1 MNSGSPQFRTLM
13 HEGKGY
19 AMMANRLLF
28 LAPVPPSDHQGGG
41 PLRMLHLLRFLGSRF
56 QVDLIA
62 PATDGWEDAQR
73 SLEGVCGETRFV
85 PPQGP
90 GVLDRIGRVSPYAK
104 DRALAS
110 VVRERIASGLY
121 GAVHVEKL
129 GMMPSLP
136 AQIAIPVVLDVWS
149 YGLSSPLRIFKSIS
163 GTTGRPTPLVRRLK
177 LGLYDR
183 WCWPITSCVT
193 VVSDEDRI
201 RCERAH
207 PGQRVLVVP
216 NGVDCYTIRPKS
228 DHAMTSPVLL
238 FTGDMGAEPNVE
250 AATVLAT
257 EVFPAIRREFPKAEL
272 RLVGRNPDPRVARL
286 AGQGIMVTGAVPD
299 MQVHLRAA
307 TIYVAPHFTGSGTRT
322 KLLEAMAAGL
332 PIITTSLGIEGM
344 KVQPGRDLLI
354 ADQPVDMVES
364 IQTLL
369 ASQPDRERFA
379 QAARHMAEVWYD
391 WSRCLWPLEPLY
403 QNLLIPKA
411 VAC

>member
-1 MNSGSPQFRTLM
+1 
-13 HEGKGY
+13 
-19 AMMANRLLF
+19 MMANRLLF
-28 LAPVPPSDHQGGG
+28 LAPTPPSDYQGGG
-41 PLRMLHLLRFLGSRF
+41 ALRMLHLLRFLGNRF

-62 PATDGWEDAQR
+62 PAVDGWQDAQR
-73 SLEGVCGETRFV
+73 FLQGVCVETTFV
-85 PPQGP
+85 PPQGA
-90 GVLDRIGRVSPYAK
+90 GLLDRIGRVSPYGK

-110 VVRERIASGLY
+110 VVRERLASGVY

-129 GMMPSLP
+129 GMIPSLP
-136 AQIAIPVVLDVWS
+136 AQTAIPVVLDIWS
-149 YGLSSPLRIFKSIS
+149 YGQPSPWQIL
-163 GTTGRPTPLVRRLK
+163 TGGGRAGQPKQLVRRLK
-177 LGLYDR
+177 VGWYDR
-183 WCWPITSCVT
+183 WCWPMTYCVT
-193 VVSDEDRI
+193 VVSEEDRI
-201 RCERAH
+201 RCEGAH

-216 NGVDCYTIRPKS
+216 NGVDCQAIRPKP

-257 EVFPAIRREFPKAEL
+257 EVFPAIRREYPKAEL

-299 MQVHLRAA
+299 MHVHLRAA

-332 PIITTSLGIEGM
+332 PIITTSLGMEGL
-344 KVQPGRDLLI
+344 KVQPGRDLLV
-354 ADQPVDMVES
+354 ADQPTDMIES

-369 ASQPDRERFA
+369 ASQSDRERFA
-379 QAARHMAEVWYD
+379 QAARHMAEIWYD

-403 QNLLIPKA
+403 HNLLAPKA

>member
-1 MNSGSPQFRTLM
+1 
-13 HEGKGY
+13 
-19 AMMANRLLF
+19 MMANRLLF
-28 LAPVPPSDHQGGG
+28 LAPVPPTDHQGGG
-41 PLRMLHLLRFLGSRF
+41 PLRMLHLLRFLGSRY

-62 PATDGWEDAQR
+62 PAVDGWEEAQR
-73 SLEGVCGETRFV
+73 SLQGVCAEATFV

-90 GVLDRIGRVSPYAK
+90 GLLDRLGQVSPYVK

-110 VVRERIASGLY
+110 VVRERLASGVY

-129 GMMPSLP
+129 GLIASLP
-136 AQIAIPVVLDVWS
+136 PQMAIPVVLDIWS
-149 YGLSSPLRIFKSIS
+149 YGLPSPLGIFKN
-163 GTTGRPTPLVRRLK
+163 GGGRAGRPKPFVRRLK

-183 WCWPITSCVT
+183 WCWPLTSCVT
-193 VVSDEDRI
+193 VVSEEDRI
-201 RCERAH
+201 RCETAH
-207 PGQRVLVVP
+207 PGQRVIVVP
-216 NGVDCYTIRPKS
+216 NGVDCQAIRPKS

-286 AGQGIMVTGAVPD
+286 AGPGIMVTGAVPD

-307 TIYVAPHFTGSGTRT
+307 TIYVAPHFTGPATRT

-344 KVQPGRDLLI
+344 KVQPGRDLLV
-354 ADQPVDMVES
+354 ADQPADMIES

-403 QNLLIPKA
+403 QNLLAPKPA

>member
-1 MNSGSPQFRTLM
+1 MV
-13 HEGKGY
+13 
-19 AMMANRLLF
+19 ANRLLF
-28 LAPVPPSDHQGGG
+28 LAPKPPSDQQGGG
-41 PLRMLHLLRFLGSRF
+41 ALRMLHLLRFLGSRYP
-56 QVDLIA
+56 VDLIA
-62 PATDGWEDAQR
+62 PAVDGWEEAQR
-73 SLEGVCGETRFV
+73 LLKGACAETTFV

-90 GVLDRIGRVSPYAK
+90 AFLDRIGRISPYAK
-104 DRALAS
+104 DQALAA
-110 VVRERIASGLY
+110 VVHERLASGVY
-121 GAVHVEKL
+121 GAVQVETL
-129 GMMPSLP
+129 GMIPSLP
-136 AQIAIPVVLDVWS
+136 AQTQVPVVLDIWS
-149 YGLSSPLRIFKSIS
+149 YGLPSTLRILRSAGETI
-163 GTTGRPTPLVRRLK
+163 GRPKQLVRRLK

-183 WCWPITSCVT
+183 WCWPSTYCVT
-193 VVSDEDRI
+193 VVSEEDRL
-201 RCERAH
+201 RCEGAH

-216 NGVDCYTIRPKS
+216 NGVDCQAIRPKP
-228 DHAMTSPVLL
+228 DQALTSPLLL
-238 FTGDMGAEPNVE
+238 FTGEMGAEPNVE

-286 AGQGIMVTGAVPD
+286 AGQGIIVTGAVPD
-299 MQVHLRAA
+299 MQLHLRAA

-344 KVQPGRDLLI
+344 KVQPGRDLLV
-354 ADQPVDMVES
+354 ADQPADMIES

-379 QAARHMAEVWYD
+379 QAARHMAEIWYD

-403 QNLLIPKA
+403 HNLLAPKA

>member
-1 MNSGSPQFRTLM
+1 
-13 HEGKGY
+13 
-19 AMMANRLLF
+19 
-28 LAPVPPSDHQGGG
+28 
-41 PLRMLHLLRFLGSRF
+41 MLHLLRFLGSRF

-62 PATDGWEDAQR
+62 PASEGWEEAQR
-73 SLEGVCGETRFV
+73 SLQGVCAETMFV
-85 PPQGP
+85 RPRGP
-90 GVLDRIGRVSPYAK
+90 GLLDRIGRVTPYAK

-110 VVRERIASGLY
+110 VVRERLASGVY

-136 AQIAIPVVLDVWS
+136 AQMAIPVVLDMWS
-149 YGLSSPLRIFKSIS
+149 FGLSPLRILTSVE
-163 GTTGRPTPLVRRLK
+163 GTTGRSRQLVRRLK
-177 LGLYDR
+177 LGWYER
-183 WCWPITSCVT
+183 WYWPLIHCVT
-193 VVSDEDRI
+193 VVSEEDRV
-201 RCERAH
+201 RCEGAH

-216 NGVDCYTIRPKS
+216 NGVDCHAIRPKL

-257 EVFPAIRREFPKAEL
+257 EVFPAIRGEFPKAEL
-272 RLVGRNPDPRVARL
+272 RLVGRNPDPRVVRL

-307 TIYVAPHFTGSGTRT
+307 TIYVAPHFTGTASRT

-344 KVQPGRDLLI
+344 KGQPGRDLLV
-354 ADQPVDMVES
+354 ADQPADMIES

-379 QAARHMAEVWYD
+379 QAARHMAEIWYD

-403 QNLLIPKA
+403 QRLLAPKA

>member
-1 MNSGSPQFRTLM
+1 
-13 HEGKGY
+13 
-19 AMMANRLLF
+19 MMANRLLF
-28 LAPVPPSDHQGGG
+28 LAPVPPTDHQGGG
-41 PLRMLHLLRFLGSRF
+41 PLRMLHLLRFLGSRY

-62 PATDGWEDAQR
+62 PAVDGWEEAQR
-73 SLEGVCGETRFV
+73 SLQGVCAEATFV

-90 GVLDRIGRVSPYAK
+90 GLLDRLGQVSPYVK

-110 VVRERIASGLY
+110 VVRERLASGVY

-129 GMMPSLP
+129 GLIASLP
-136 AQIAIPVVLDVWS
+136 PQMAIPVVLDIWS
-149 YGLSSPLRIFKSIS
+149 YGLPSPLGIFKNGG
-163 GTTGRPTPLVRRLK
+163 GTTGRPKPFVRRLK

-183 WCWPITSCVT
+183 WCWPLTSCVT
-193 VVSDEDRI
+193 VVSEEDRI
-201 RCERAH
+201 RCEGAH
-207 PGQRVLVVP
+207 PGQRVIVVP
-216 NGVDCYTIRPKS
+216 NGVDCQAIRPKS

-286 AGQGIMVTGAVPD
+286 AGPGIMVTGAVPD

-307 TIYVAPHFTGSGTRT
+307 TIYVAPHFTGPATRT

-332 PIITTSLGIEGM
+332 PIITTSLGTEGM
-344 KVQPGRDLLI
+344 KVQPGRDLLV
-354 ADQPVDMVES
+354 ADQPADMIES

-403 QNLLIPKA
+403 QNLLAPKPA

>member
-1 MNSGSPQFRTLM
+1 
-13 HEGKGY
+13 
-19 AMMANRLLF
+19 MANRLLF
-28 LAPVPPSDHQGGG
+28 LAPAPPSDHQGGG
-41 PLRMLHLLRFLGSRF
+41 ALRMLHLLRFLGSRF

-62 PATDGWEDAQR
+62 PAVDGWQDAQR
-73 SLEGVCGETRFV
+73 LLQGVCAETTFV

-90 GVLDRIGRVSPYAK
+90 GLLDRIGRVSPYGK

-110 VVRERIASGLY
+110 VVRERLASGAY

-129 GMMPSLP
+129 GMIPSLP
-136 AQIAIPVVLDVWS
+136 AQNAIPVVLDIWS
-149 YGLSSPLRIFKSIS
+149 YGQLSPLRILT
-163 GTTGRPTPLVRRLK
+163 GGGAAGRPKQLVRRLK
-177 LGLYDR
+177 VGWYDR
-183 WCWPITSCVT
+183 WCWPLTYCVT
-193 VVSDEDRI
+193 VVSEEDRI
-201 RCERAH
+201 RCEGAH

-216 NGVDCYTIRPKS
+216 SGVDCQAIRPKP

-257 EVFPAIRREFPKAEL
+257 EVFPAIRREYPKAEL

-286 AGQGIMVTGAVPD
+286 AGQGIIVTGAVPD
-299 MQVHLRAA
+299 MHVHLRAA

-332 PIITTSLGIEGM
+332 PIITTSLGMEGM
-344 KVQPGRDLLI
+344 KVQPGRDLLV
-354 ADQPVDMVES
+354 ADQPTDMIES

-403 QNLLIPKA
+403 HNLLAPKA
-411 VAC
+411 MAC